1 MSDELKERIEQLISY
16 YDNHSMEKFVE
27 GDEMRLRH
35 FVTDDFTHLLK
46 ALEKEL

>member
-1 MSDELKERIEQLISY
+1 MSDELKERIEQLVSY
-16 YDNHSMEKFVE
+16 YNHHSMEAFVD
-27 GDEMRLRH
+27 GDEPRLKH